1 MLLGRKFDSEGKIFR
16 ENLISGGNYEEGI
29 GDFSISKK

>member
-1 MLLGRKFDSEGKIFR
+1 MLLGWKFDSEGKIFQ
-16 ENLISGGNYEEGI
+16 ENLIFGGNYEEGI